1 MGKIKAICISEKR
14 GTQKKQVERAVLK
27 ENWGIAGDAHAGSWH
42 RQSSEWEA

>member
-27 ENWGIAGDAHAGSWH
+27 ENWGIAGDIAGITPSFFH
-42 RQSSEWEA
+42 KRRR